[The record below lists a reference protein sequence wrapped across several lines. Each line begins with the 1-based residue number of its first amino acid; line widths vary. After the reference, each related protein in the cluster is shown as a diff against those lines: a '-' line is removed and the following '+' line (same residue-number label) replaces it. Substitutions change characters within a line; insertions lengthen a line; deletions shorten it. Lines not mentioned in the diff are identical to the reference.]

1 MVVLR
6 DIPPITQEDALLGQ
20 YVTAGGKPGCLDDP
34 TVPDGSS
41 CPAFAALMLWVNSE
55 RWQGLPV
62 VLKANTALD
71 EAKVEIKVQSKDST
85 SNLLATAGGNM
96 MRNELV
102 FRVQPNGAVCVKVNA
117 KTSGISYDL
126 VNAELDLTYKDRLS
140 RARIPEAYETV
151 IYNARQGDHS
161 NFVRDA

>member
-1 MVVLR
+1 M
-6 DIPPITQEDALLGQ
+6 LGQ

-55 RWQGLPV
+55 RWQGLPA

-85 SNLLATAGGNM
+85 SNLLATAGGNI

-102 FRVQPNGAVCVKVNA
+102 FRVQPNGGRLRQGECQNIWNLLRFGQCR
-117 KTSGISYDL
+117 TR
-126 VNAELDLTYKDRLS
+126 LDLQGPPQRGTHS
-140 RARIPEAYETV
+140 RGI
-151 IYNARQGDHS
+151 
-161 NFVRDA
+161 RDCDLQRAAGGSQQLCT